1 MPEATALELLSKALW
16 TVSRAALLALGLLPY
31 GLAPEAVS
39 DSPSLALLS
48 ICSALRLV
56 PAALALGLFT
66 ASPNWPAL
74 VDLSNSP
81 RSPVLGLSPME
92 EEEDSDFSGL
102 LCLLCSSLMRCATS
116 WWRGVLL
123 SVTSRNSA

>member
-16 TVSRAALLALGLLPY
+16 IVSRATLLALGLLRATSDGPALELLSS

-39 DSPSLALLS
+39 KNSPALELLS

-81 RSPVLGLSPME
+81 RSPVLGLSPRE

-116 WWRGVLL
+116 
-123 SVTSRNSA
+123 